1 MAQSGF
7 RNVSGVP
14 NYLETDHRSQ
24 LDFSK
29 SLQNSINI
37 KRLSLKRRPRVA
49 ISNEEETHGSV
60 SSSQWHSAESLS
72 SSSSDDTRLLGR
84 PPLPPPHGSNTER
97 HPSRNEGS
105 DRSGELKS
113 SPATRAPLQKQNPS
127 LEQTVAEQH
136 LNLEQESM
144 SLSLGAR
151 RRLASF
157 GGVSS
162 PGSLS
167 RFTGLRA
174 YDDNNNGGKAP
185 GINSDMHGLL
195 GSSLGARGSTGCLQS
210 SPQGS
215 GRSTPV
221 SSVGP
226 TQLLNVREQMV
237 VALQRLRELEEQV
250 KIIPLLKVKISVLQE
265 EKRQLAS
272 ELKIQNKESEGS
284 TEEELQ
290 TKEKRDCYD
299 FSGRDEETLAL
310 ERAIKTGHYPTWQG
324 TSHCHKDDKTVDGEA
339 MKEHSHASITPQFQL
354 SRSAELEAEIQK
366 QQQVIAAFKEKT
378 IHLEAELKES
388 SLQAEMNRLKLEL
401 QAAEARNRVDKA
413 SSARP
418 SVASCSTEARPDTT
432 SQGVGNHIERK
443 DASAGEPLQVK
454 NVATS
459 CCGPELK
466 NVSVGPD
473 LAMSRWEVRERAET
487 REKGVGVHISTNS
500 QGVGVEVKRSDAE
513 SNTEEPW
520 QNQERKELMSV
531 ACGDCSVNV
540 IVSRAKDTV
549 SRGMLTD
556 PVKGLGLTASPQ
568 TSPQRTNAAFGSVS
582 RFTNTRHAISTDSS
596 TNTVLRSQHKHT
608 NTAKGVTTR
617 TVSVGKGVKDVK
629 GTLKTRMVSVGT
641 SPLEGIVPKPNTR
654 DFGVGLMNI
663 HENFLVGL
671 KTQNMASGP
680 SHLPDPVNTRSIG
693 VGEGKIRDLS
703 GSNGAAG
710 QLIASSQCNSEV
722 DSCIEKLPAVLK
734 LRSGPQTEGL
744 AERKNSSSLS
754 ASNKAAAQEGP
765 ADSAKREIQLPED
778 SCQQGGYDSDVKRM
792 IQLLEQ
798 QTLSAV
804 RDGSTLFGVPRK
816 SMKKENGEQGCSN
829 TRKNMKFMRAASG
842 LNPPPK
848 LAAADNP
855 EEADRGPI
863 RKSREAPVDS
873 TPARRIKS
881 VVASKTSKGSAKSQ
895 ITKRCKFSEK
905 MMSACQALKTHL
917 SDGKR
922 LPSRELRDCLQTV
935 QQEWFSVS
943 SPKSASVESV
953 EDYLSGFRVIS
964 PSLLRHVANMADGN
978 GNTALHYSVS
988 HSNFGV
994 VQKLL
999 DADACD
1005 ANKQN
1010 KAGYTAIML
1019 AALAAVDR
1027 PEDMNVVEQLFDRG
1041 DINAKASQAGQTA
1054 LMLAVSHGRMEMVR
1068 ALLARGAV
1076 VNAQDD
1082 EGSTALMCAS
1092 EHGHAAMVKLLLD
1105 RPECD
1110 AALTDSDDSTAL
1122 SIALEAGHNDIAV
1135 LLYAHANFAKAHA
1148 EAHHCGRS

>member
-1 MAQSGF
+1 MT
-7 RNVSGVP
+7 GVL
-14 NYLETDHRSQ
+14 NYLVTDYGRQ

-29 SLQNSINI
+29 SLQNTVNI
-37 KRLSLKRRPRVA
+37 KRLSLKRRPRA
-49 ISNEEETHGSV
+49 ADGNAEKTQSGISSG
-60 SSSQWHSAESLS
+60 QWHSAESLS
-72 SSSSDDTRLLGR
+72 SFSNDDTRLLGR
-84 PPLPPPHGSNTER
+84 PPLPPPHGSTADK
-97 HPSRNEGS
+97 HSSRNDGP

-113 SPATRAPLQKQNPS
+113 SPAARAPSLQKQNPL
-127 LEQTVAEQH
+127 LEQTIAEQH
-136 LNLEQESM
+136 LHLEQEST
-144 SLSLGAR
+144 SNSLGIR

-167 RFTGLRA
+167 RFTGLGA
-174 YDDNNNGGKAP
+174 YDDNNKGGKAS
-185 GINSDMHGLL
+185 GISSDTDGRL
-195 GSSLGARGSTGCLQS
+195 GSSLGGRGSTGCLRS

-221 SSVGP
+221 SSLGP
-226 TQLLNVREQMV
+226 TQLLNVRDQMV
-237 VALQRLRELEEQV
+237 VALEKLRELEEQV

-272 ELKIQNKESEGS
+272 QLKIQYKEGS

-290 TKEKRDCYD
+290 VKEKRDGYD
-299 FSGRDEETLAL
+299 FNDRDEEMLAL

-324 TSHCHKDDKTVDGEA
+324 RSRCHGNDKTLEEEA
-339 MKEHSHASITPQFQL
+339 MNEHSHTSIAPQVQL
-354 SRSAELEAEIQK
+354 GRSLELEAEIQT
-366 QQQVIAAFKEKT
+366 QQQVIAALTQKT
-378 IHLEAELKES
+378 VHLEAHLKES
-388 SLQAEMNRLKLEL
+388 SLQAEMSRLKLEL

-418 SVASCSTEARPDTT
+418 STASCSTEARPDTK
-432 SQGVGNHIERK
+432 SQGVGNHTELK
-443 DASAGEPLQVK
+443 DAGTGDAIQVK
-454 NVATS
+454 SVAVS

-466 NVSVGPD
+466 NVCIGPD

-487 REKGVGVHISTNS
+487 REKGVGVHVSTNS
-500 QGVGVEVKRSDAE
+500 QGVGVEVKLNDAE
-513 SNTEEPW
+513 SNTQVPW
-520 QNQERKELMSV
+520 RNLARKEVKSV
-531 ACGDCSVNV
+531 ACGDCSVDV
-540 IVSRAKDTV
+540 IIRQAKATV
-549 SRGMLTD
+549 SRGVATD
-556 PVKGLGLTASPQ
+556 PVKGLALGLVASSQ
-568 TSPQRTNAAFGSVS
+568 TTSQRTNTAFSSVS
-582 RFTNTRHAISTDSS
+582 RFTNTRQAISMDSGA
-596 TNTVLRSQHKHT
+596 NTVLRSQNKHT
-608 NTAKGVTTR
+608 NTTKVAATRTASVGNRAKDVKCILKTR
-617 TVSVGKGVKDVK
+617 TVG
-629 GTLKTRMVSVGT
+629 VGT
-641 SPLEGIVPKPNTR
+641 SPLEENVPQPNTR
-654 DFGVGLMNI
+654 DFGVGFTSI

-680 SHLPDPVNTRSIG
+680 SHLPDPVKTRSIG

-710 QLIASSQCNSEV
+710 QQIASSQCNSEV
-722 DSCIEKLPAVLK
+722 DSRVEKIPAVLK
-734 LRSGPQTEGL
+734 SCSGPQTEGF
-744 AERKNSSSLS
+744 AERKTSSSQS
-754 ASNKAAAQEGP
+754 ASNKDAPQGGP
-765 ADSAKREIQLPED
+765 LDSVDREIQLPAD
-778 SCQQGGYDSDVKRM
+778 SCKSCQQGGCDSEVKRM

-798 QTLSAV
+798 QTSSAV
-804 RDGSTLFGVPRK
+804 RDGSTPFGVPRK
-816 SMKKENGEQGCSN
+816 AMKKENGEQGCSN
-829 TRKNMKFMRAASG
+829 TRKNLRFMKAASG
-842 LNPPPK
+842 LNPPHK
-848 LAAADNP
+848 LPAADNP
-855 EEADRGPI
+855 D
-863 RKSREAPVDS
+863 EAPVDV
-873 TPARRIKS
+873 TPARRLRGVI
-881 VVASKTSKGSAKSQ
+881 ASKAAKGSAKSQ

-999 DADACD
+999 DADVCD

-1010 KAGYTAIML
+1010 KAGYTPIML

-1027 PEDMNVVEQLFDRG
+1027 AEDMSVVEQLFNRG
-1041 DINAKASQAGQTA
+1041 HVNAKAGQAGQTA
-1054 LMLAVSHGRMEMVR
+1054 LMLAVSHGRVEMVR

-1105 RPECD
+1105 QPDCD
-1110 AALTDSDDSTAL
+1110 AELTDSDDSTAL

-1135 LLYAHANFAKAHA
+1135 LLYAHANFSKGHS
-1148 EAHHCGRS
+1148 EAPHCGRS

>member
-1 MAQSGF
+1 PGD
-7 RNVSGVP
+7 G
-14 NYLETDHRSQ
+14 SQ

-29 SLQNSINI
+29 SLQNGINI

-49 ISNEEETHGSV
+49 VGNEEKAQSSV
-60 SSSQWHSAESLS
+60 SSGQWHSADSLS

-84 PPLPPPHGSNTER
+84 PPLPPPHGSTA
-97 HPSRNEGS
+97 PKNEGP
-105 DRSGELKS
+105 DRSGEFRP
-113 SPATRAPLQKQNPS
+113 SPASRAPLQKQSPS
-127 LEQTVAEQH
+127 SEQSITEQH
-136 LNLEQESM
+136 RNLEQETTSHT
-144 SLSLGAR
+144 LGPR

-157 GGVSS
+157 AGVSS

-167 RFTGLRA
+167 RYTGLGA
-174 YDDNNNGGKAP
+174 YDDNNDGGKAREI
-185 GINSDMHGLL
+185 GGHMQGLL
-195 GSSLGARGSTGCLQS
+195 GSALGSRGSTGCLQS
-210 SPQGS
+210 SPQAS

-226 TQLLNVREQMV
+226 TQLLNVRDQMV
-237 VALQRLRELEEQV
+237 VALQKLRELEEQV

-272 ELKIQNKESEGS
+272 QLKIQNEDSERR
-284 TEEELQ
+284 TEEEPQ
-290 TKEKRDCYD
+290 AEEKRDCYD
-299 FSGRDEETLAL
+299 FSERDEEMLAL

-324 TSHCHKDDKTVDGEA
+324 RSRCQKDDKIVDGEA
-339 MKEHSHASITPQFQL
+339 TKENSQTSTAAQFQH
-354 SRSAELEAEIQK
+354 SRLTDLEAEVQE
-366 QQQVIAAFKEKT
+366 QQQVIAALKEKS

-401 QAAEARNRVDKA
+401 QAAGARNRVDKA
-413 SSARP
+413 SSAKP
-418 SVASCSTEARPDTT
+418 SVASCSTDARPDTT
-432 SQGVGNHIERK
+432 SQGVGNHIQLK
-443 DASAGEPLQVK
+443 DASTGEAVQVQ
-454 NVATS
+454 NAATS

-466 NVSVGPD
+466 NVGIGPD

-487 REKGVGVHISTNS
+487 REKGVGVHVSTNS
-500 QGVGVEVKRSDAE
+500 QGVGVEVKLSDAE
-513 SNTEEPW
+513 SNTEIPW
-520 QNQERKELMSV
+520 RNLERKELASV

-540 IVSRAKDTV
+540 IVRQAKDTV
-549 SRGMLTD
+549 SKGTVTD

-568 TSPQRTNAAFGSVS
+568 TMSQRTNTAVNSVT
-582 RFTNTRHAISTDSS
+582 RFTNTRHGISTDSS
-596 TNTVLRSQHKHT
+596 TNTVLKSQHKHT
-608 NTAKGVTTR
+608 NTTKAATTR
-617 TVSVGKGVKDVK
+617 TVAVGKGVKDVK
-629 GTLKTRMVSVGT
+629 CVLKTRTVGVGT
-641 SPLEGIVPKPNTR
+641 SPLEGNVPKPNTR
-654 DFGVGLMNI
+654 DIGVGFMNI
-663 HENFLVGL
+663 YENSLVGL

-693 VGEGKIRDLS
+693 VGDGRIRDLS
-703 GSNGAAG
+703 GSNAAAG
-710 QLIASSQCNSEV
+710 QEIAPSQYNSAL
-722 DSCIEKLPAVLK
+722 DSGIEKLAAVLQPRRG
-734 LRSGPQTEGL
+734 LQT
-744 AERKNSSSLS
+744 SSSLS
-754 ASNKAAAQEGP
+754 ANTGDVARGASFDSEKIEVP
-765 ADSAKREIQLPED
+765 ADSCN
-778 SCQQGGYDSDVKRM
+778 SCQQGGNDSEVKRM

-798 QTLSAV
+798 QSSSAV
-804 RDGSTLFGVPRK
+804 RDGATLFGTPRK
-816 SMKKENGEQGCSN
+816 ATKKENGEQGCSN
-829 TRKNMKFMRAASG
+829 TRKNMRFMKAASG
-842 LNPPPK
+842 LNPPSK
-848 LAAADNP
+848 VSAANP
-855 EEADRGPI
+855 EEAERVSS
-863 RKSREAPVDS
+863 RKPREAPVDP
-873 TPARRIKS
+873 TPARRLKS
-881 VVASKTSKGSAKSQ
+881 VVSGKASKTSAKSQ

-943 SPKSASVESV
+943 GPKSASAESV

-964 PSLLRHVANMADGN
+964 PLLLRHVANMADGN

-999 DADACD
+999 DADVCD
-1005 ANKQN
+1005 ADKQN
-1010 KAGYTAIML
+1010 KAGYTPVML
-1019 AALAAVDR
+1019 AALAAADQ
-1027 PEDMNVVEQLFDRG
+1027 PEDMNVVERLFDSG
-1041 DINAKASQAGQTA
+1041 DVNAKATQAGQTA

-1068 ALLARGAV
+1068 ALLARGAA

-1105 RPECD
+1105 QPECD
-1110 AALTDSDDSTAL
+1110 DALTDSDDSTAL